1 MLVRGRFDPAV
12 RGVETVGACVAAI
25 SGPLTSIWSQAVAE
39 EVAEIPRRLGGFWLQ
54 ALLNAPPAGLI
65 GYVGWVAVVSF
76 FRGEYLGGGFFVHA
90 FWLIGI
96 ALALSFFLLQVLI
109 RRRLDPGPIAARAA
123 QRMGRGLPS
132 PAGEPVTAVSRQLRS
147 LKEMRAA
154 FTLTAPGGMPSNNRS
169 GFHDEGA

>member
-1 MLVRGRFDPAV
+1 
-12 RGVETVGACVAAI
+12 
-25 SGPLTSIWSQAVAE
+25 
-39 EVAEIPRRLGGFWLQ
+39 
-54 ALLNAPPAGLI
+54 
-65 GYVGWVAVVSF
+65 VAVVSF